1 MSIAVFQQ
9 FVGQKFEGL
18 DVSLGRNDYWI
29 KGHSWSK
36 SGRLMYQTKDNS
48 ESIVV
53 RLDKASSP
61 DGIIHEL
68 TVLEVYRPSQ
78 EEINLLKR

>member
-9 FVGQKFEGL
+9 FVGQKFENL

-29 KGHSWSK
+29 KGHSWSN
-36 SGRLMYQTKDNS
+36 GGLILYQTKDNS

-53 RLDKASSP
+53 RLDKASFP
-61 DGIIHEL
+61 GGFHEL
-68 TVLEVYRPSQ
+68 TVLEVHCPCQ
-78 EEINLLKR
+78 EEIDLLKR